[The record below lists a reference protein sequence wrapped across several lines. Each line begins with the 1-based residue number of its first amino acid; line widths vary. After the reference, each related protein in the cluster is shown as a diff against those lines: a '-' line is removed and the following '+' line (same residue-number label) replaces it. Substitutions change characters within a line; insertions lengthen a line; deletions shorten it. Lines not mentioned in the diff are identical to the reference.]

1 MGKDDTKRDKYYNSL
16 AVWDKGLASTF
27 ETVTTGKPTAP
38 IGKEGA
44 QLILDTLLA
53 DGGISANEATV
64 MDQLIREAKFDNPA
78 LRLLAEKL
86 QEAIRGNEAFSKNVL
101 QVPANSTA
109 IEEFCA
115 PLDLGTVNK
124 IQFTSPGTKLS
135 YRASQYLVIKAMLIN
150 GDITAYEPS
159 VGPFLNNPLLGGV
172 DAGQYRSDI
181 NRIIVFD
188 SFNRIETATI
198 TVHEATHAIQDWLDI
213 KSTVRFCE
221 ADAYVA
227 AAVAAVAL
235 GWKKKDM
242 KSTSILAVAFE
253 KAATMVIAGKA
264 NDPSKA
270 DWQHAYKLVTDAVA
284 KDNAYKNKIDGPC
297 PLPEDKLPEGQ
308 SPERDRFNAL
318 LDRIEKKKP

>member
-1 MGKDDTKRDKYYNSL
+1 L
-16 AVWDKGLASTF
+16 AVWDKDLANTF
-27 ETVTTGKPTAP
+27 ETVTKGNPKVR

-44 QLILDTLLA
+44 QLILDILLA
-53 DGGISANEATV
+53 DGGISSDEAMV
-64 MDQLIREAKFDNPA
+64 MDKLIFEAKFDDPA
-78 LRLLAEKL
+78 LTLLAEKL
-86 QEAIRGNEAFSKNVL
+86 QEAIRQKEAFSKNIL
-101 QVPANSTA
+101 SVPANSTA

-135 YRASQYLVIKAMLIN
+135 YRPSQYLAIKAMLIK
-150 GDITAYEPS
+150 GDIIAYEPR

-172 DAGQYRSDI
+172 NSGQYRSDL
-181 NRIIVFD
+181 NRIIVFN
-188 SFNRIETATI
+188 SYNRVETAQT

-235 GWKKKDM
+235 GWKKKDI
-242 KSTSILAVAFE
+242 KPTSIMAVAFE
-253 KAATMVIAGKA
+253 KTAQMVIAGKA
-264 NDPSKA
+264 NDPGKT
-270 DWQHAYKLVTDAVA
+270 DWQNAYKLVTKAVA

-297 PLPEDKLPEGQ
+297 PVDEDKLAEGQ

-318 LDRIEKKKP
+318 LDSIEKKKP